1 MTARHRQLDIYSH
14 RLNRAADV
22 VPEVLDHLDEQRA
35 IIGPLDQGSEIRGGS
50 GTHGDPVLRTVMA
63 LDGGEYHR
71 RCIYDALQTLG
82 VCIDMLDDACRK
94 AIGYRA
100 GQRSPLEQA
109 QDNAKPRCIGDGTPT
124 GATCW
129 NIPSERRNPIGA
141 TVDDGRCHECG
152 PRYDRARAVV
162 RQRIEQNR
170 RSRKYGTV

>member
-1 MTARHRQLDIYSH
+1 VTARHRQLDIYSH

-100 GQRSPLEQA
+100 GQRSPNEQA

-129 NIPSERRNPIGA
+129 NIPSARRTPDGA
-141 TVDDGRCHECG
+141 SVDDGRCHECG
-152 PRYDRARAVV
+152 PRHDRVRRAASDAR
-162 RQRIEQNR
+162 RLRRHQEQL
-170 RSRKYGTV
+170 GA